1 MVKLEVFDPSGFTES
16 AKPSL
21 YAPRLLDL
29 NGKTICE
36 LSNGSG
42 WEINRTFPLIRQLLS
57 ERFPDIRIIPYTE
70 FPSGVQEID
79 VDDIGNIVNTKGCD
93 AVIGGNAA

>member
-1 MVKLEVFDPSGFTES
+1 
-16 AKPSL
+16 
-21 YAPRLLDL
+21 
-29 NGKTICE
+29 
-36 LSNGSG
+36 
-42 WEINRTFPLIRQLLS
+42 LIRQLLS

>member
-1 MVKLEVFDPSGFTES
+1 MIKLEVFDPSGFTES

-21 YAPRLLDL
+21 YAPRLPDL

-57 ERFPDIRIIPYTE
+57 ARFPAIRIIPYAE
-70 FPSGVQEID
+70 FPSGVHEID
-79 VDDIGNIVNTKGCD
+79 IDDIGNVITAKGCD

>member
-1 MVKLEVFDPSGFTES
+1 LVKLEVFDPSGFNAS
-16 AKPSL
+16 AKTSP

-29 NGKTICE
+29 NGKTVCE

-42 WEINRTFPLIRQLLS
+42 WEINRTFPMIRELLS

-79 VDDIGNIVNTKGCD
+79 VDDIGNIVNKKGCD

>member
-1 MVKLEVFDPSGFTES
+1 MIKLEVFDPSGFTES

-21 YAPRLLDL
+21 YAPRLPDL

-42 WEINRTFPLIRQLLS
+42 WEINRTFPLIRQLLK
-57 ERFPDIRIIPYTE
+57 ERFPAIRIIPYAE
-70 FPSGVQEID
+70 FSSGVHEID
-79 VDDIGNIVNTKGCD
+79 IDDIGDIITEKGCD

>member
-21 YAPRLLDL
+21 YAPRLPDL

-42 WEINRTFPLIRQLLS
+42 WEINRTFPLIRQLLK
-57 ERFPDIRIIPYTE
+57 RADFPISGSFLTLNSRLE
-70 FPSGVQEID
+70 FMKSISMILVM
-79 VDDIGNIVNTKGCD
+79 
-93 AVIGGNAA
+93 

>member
-1 MVKLEVFDPSGFTES
+1 LVKLEVFDPSGFTES

-21 YAPRLLDL
+21 YASRLLDL

-57 ERFPDIRIIPYTE
+57 ERFPNIRIIPYTE

-79 VDDIGNIVNTKGCD
+79 VDDIGNIVMIKGCD

>member
-1 MVKLEVFDPSGFTES
+1 LVKLEVFDPSGFNES
-16 AKPSL
+16 AKPSP
-21 YAPRLLDL
+21 YAPRLLEL

-70 FPSGVQEID
+70 FPSGVQEIG